1 MRVKFRSELL
11 RLAMPIA
18 FQQFMVAL
26 VSACDAFML
35 VGVNQDSLSAVSLA
49 SQITFV
55 FNLILTALT
64 IGENMFV
71 AQYYGK
77 KDYRGVRV
85 SAALV
90 LKYVLL
96 TSVVFLLATFLMPE
110 ILMRLFTGDAVL
122 IVLGGRYL
130 RWIGLSYVFS
140 GILQVLQGLL
150 KNCGY
155 VGKSTIISAIVV
167 SANIVLNAVLIYG
180 WLGVPRMEIAGAAVA
195 TVLANGIGLGFAVC
209 ILWRKKRFRI
219 TPEDFKVINQN
230 VTKRFWKH
238 VYPVLLNEIVWGGG
252 FTMYSVIL
260 GHLGSDAVAANSVAN
275 ITKNLMICV
284 CTGVGCGGSIMI
296 GNLLGEGKLKAARET
311 GNLLCRVA
319 LFSGLLTGG
328 VILFLIPG
336 IIHFI
341 RLTDTAL
348 EYLRGMLFICS
359 YYVIG
364 KSINSMTIGGI
375 FPAGGDTKFGLKCDA
390 ITMWCFAVP
399 VGCIAAFVWKMP
411 VIMVYFVLNL
421 DELVKLP
428 AVFRH
433 YKKYTWVKNLIEEEN

>member
-1 MRVKFRSELL
+1 MKVKFRSEIL

-26 VSACDAFML
+26 VSACDVFML

-96 TSVVFLLATFLMPE
+96 TSVVFLLVTFFMPE
-110 ILMRLFTGDAVL
+110 ILMHLFTGDAVL

-130 RWIGLSYVFS
+130 RWIGLSYVFL

-167 SANIVLNAVLIYG
+167 FANIVLNAVLIYG
-180 WLGVPRMEIAGAAVA
+180 WFGFPRMEIAGAAMA
-195 TVLANGIGLGFAVC
+195 TVLANGIGLGFAIC
-209 ILWRKKRFRI
+209 ILWREKRFRI
-219 TPEDFKVINQN
+219 TPEDFKAINQS

-275 ITKNLMICV
+275 ITKNLLICV

-296 GNLLGEGKLKAARET
+296 GNLLGEGKLKEAREI
-311 GNLLCRVA
+311 GNLLCKVA

-328 VILFLIPG
+328 VILLLIPG

-341 RLTDTAL
+341 SLTDTAL

>member
-1 MRVKFRSELL
+1 MKVKFRSELL

-26 VSACDAFML
+26 VSACDALML

-85 SAALV
+85 SATLV
-90 LKYVLL
+90 LQYVLL
-96 TSVVFLLATFLMPE
+96 TSVVFLLATFFIPE
-110 ILMRLFTGDAVL
+110 ILMHLFTGDAVL

-167 SANIVLNAVLIYG
+167 SAN
-180 WLGVPRMEIAGAAVA
+180 
-195 TVLANGIGLGFAVC
+195 
-209 ILWRKKRFRI
+209 
-219 TPEDFKVINQN
+219 
-230 VTKRFWKH
+230 
-238 VYPVLLNEIVWGGG
+238 
-252 FTMYSVIL
+252 
-260 GHLGSDAVAANSVAN
+260 SVAN
-275 ITKNLMICV
+275 ITKNLLICV

-296 GNLLGEGKLKAARET
+296 GNLLGEGKLKEARET

-328 VILFLIPG
+328 VILLLIPG
-336 IIHFI
+336 ILYFI
-341 RLTDTAL
+341 NLTDTAL

-399 VGCIAAFVWKMP
+399 VGCIAAFVWKAP
-411 VIMVYFVLNL
+411 VLVVYFMLNL
-421 DELVKLP
+421 DEIVKLP
-428 AVFRH
+428 AVFGH
-433 YKKYTWVKNLIEEEN
+433 YKKYTWVKNLIEEED